1 MKKPRKKHTSTLKA
15 QVALEAIKEQ
25 ATVADPARRYKV
37 NANLV
42 HKWKKELL
50 ERLPEVFETTQTG
63 GGESIDREAELLRR
77 IGQLTLENGLPTRCH
92 SICGLTR
99 LQ

>member
-1 MKKPRKKHTSTLKA
+1 MNKPRKKHTSTFKA

-25 ATVADPARRYKV
+25 ATVADLARRYKV

-50 ERLPEVFETTQTG
+50 ERLPEVFETSQTG
-63 GGESIDREAELLRR
+63 GGESVDREAELLRK
-77 IGQLTLENGLPTRCH
+77 IGQLTLENDFLARGLDR
-92 SICGLTR
+92 SR
-99 LQ
+99 